1 MFEPLASATGAGVI
15 RLADLGQPAP
25 RIVGVRSGERF
36 SGPDWMGLRMRDAS
50 IVRGIGL
57 FPLFAGLSG
66 LLILMAG
73 IAFAWA
79 REGR

>member
-1 MFEPLASATGAGVI
+1 
-15 RLADLGQPAP
+15 
-25 RIVGVRSGERF
+25 
-36 SGPDWMGLRMRDAS
+36 MGLRMRDAS

-57 FPLFAGLSG
+57 FPIFAGLSG